1 MAKDDGDDDG
11 DTGTFKVTEGWL
23 KGEARTRVLGL
34 RGWLQTGD
42 DYTTLGDYGTE
53 SGIHKGMLAGSG
65 TLGPDATL
73 HKVFTQLCSSLKAQL
88 DTLGNGLNTL
98 SIDMATVDTILQ
110 HSEDDAA
117 LTAAEMNL
125 ELANA
130 LKEFGG
136 SPTTAPPKP

>member
-1 MAKDDGDDDG
+1 MAKDDGDDG

-34 RGWLQTGD
+34 QGWLQSGP
-42 DYTTLGDYGTE
+42 DYATLGEYATE
-53 SGIHKGMLAGSG
+53 SGVHKGLLAGSG
-65 TLGPDATL
+65 TLGADATL
-73 HKVFTQLCSSLKAQL
+73 HKVFTQLCSSLKTQL
-88 DTLGNGLNTL
+88 DVIGDGFTTL

-110 HSEDDAA
+110 NSEDAAA
-117 LTAAEMNL
+117 LTAAEMDM

-136 SPTTAPPKP
+136 APTAPPSP